1 MPLTRRQKSKVKEL
15 EEISKIAHVD
25 FWNVKDSSDDDDV
38 KDIVLDL
45 AKNRLI
51 RADIIFSYV
60 LTDQLLSELI
70 ARHFF
75 DPQKTVRELWETPK
89 FKHFSYHVL
98 EGMSLLRKLA
108 LVKEFWQIPK
118 PIEDIITRM
127 NVIRNAIAHVFFP
140 MDKKDF
146 IKIGTVTYK
155 GKDIFTLEGL
165 KVFDDDTN
173 KAVGCL
179 ADLAYGKGY
188 PSVDSGAPKRK

>member
-1 MPLTRRQKSKVKEL
+1 MSLTRRQKSKVKEL

-25 FWNVKDSSDDDDV
+25 FWSVKDSSDDDDV

-108 LVKEFWQIPK
+108 LVKECWQIPK
-118 PIEDIITRM
+118 PIEDI
-127 NVIRNAIAHVFFP
+127 FSLF
-140 MDKKDF
+140 
-146 IKIGTVTYK
+146 
-155 GKDIFTLEGL
+155 
-165 KVFDDDTN
+165 
-173 KAVGCL
+173 
-179 ADLAYGKGY
+179 
-188 PSVDSGAPKRK
+188 